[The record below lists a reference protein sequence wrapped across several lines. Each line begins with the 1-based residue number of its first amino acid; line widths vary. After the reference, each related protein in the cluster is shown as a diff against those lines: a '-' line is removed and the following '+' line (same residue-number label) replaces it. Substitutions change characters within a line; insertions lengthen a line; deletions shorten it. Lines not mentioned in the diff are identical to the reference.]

1 VSLQNRIKQLR
12 DSSLPN
18 QLQGVTKAR
27 IRAVLEAIDRE
38 SNDIVDA
45 VFALL
50 DDITP
55 SLFTSARPGTRFCDG
70 ASTQH
75 IAAHVGTLQREGTRL
90 DREGRDYWIKPLRE
104 LGAIEPVYLQPE
116 TGAFIL
122 GHPIAKSPNSAYR
135 LAKDFQDILA
145 ASEAEWEQRL
155 KEWIQED
162 RIRRRLELQAQMA
175 ELAKHAV
182 DTKHSDLIQACQK
195 VYSTIFLSGY
205 NVIYVDDGDGD
216 RITEEQRQSLAQAGI
231 EFTLSD
237 AMPDVL
243 LWNPIDDKLW
253 VIEAVTSDGEV
264 DIHKLRQL
272 TALATRAGKAEI
284 NFTTAY
290 QTWKAAATRQTKY
303 KNLPP
308 GTYLWIM
315 EDPTK
320 HFLAIE
326 PSDNQKVNDP
336 SKNSD

>member
-1 VSLQNRIKQLR
+1 MSLQDRIRKLK
-12 DSSLPN
+12 DSSFPD
-18 QLQGVTKAR
+18 QLQGVTKSR

-38 SNDIVDA
+38 SNDIVDT

-50 DDITP
+50 DDLTP
-55 SLFTSARPGTRFCDG
+55 SLFSSARTGTKFCDG

-75 IAAHVGTLQREGTRL
+75 IASHVGTFQRKGTRL
-90 DREGRDYWIKPLRE
+90 DREGRDYWIKPLRD

-122 GHPIAKSPNSAYR
+122 GHPVAKSPNSAYR
-135 LAKDFQDILA
+135 LANDFLDILIA
-145 ASEAEWEQRL
+145 PDDEWRKKL
-155 KEWIQED
+155 KEWVSED
-162 RIRRRLELQAQMA
+162 QIRKRLELQAQMA
-175 ELAKHAV
+175 ELAKNAV
-182 DTKHSDLIQACQK
+182 DTKHSDLIHACQM
-195 VYSTIFLSGY
+195 VYAPNYLPGY
-205 NVIYVDDGDGD
+205 DVIYVDDGDGD
-216 RITEEQRQSLAQAGI
+216 RITDAQRFALGQAGI
-231 EFTLSD
+231 ELTLSD

-243 LWNPIDDKLW
+243 LWNRDTDTLW

-272 TALATRAGKAEI
+272 TFLSDRAGKNAI
-284 NFTTAY
+284 YFTTAY
-290 QTWKAAATRQTKY
+290 QTWKAAAARQSKY

-326 PSDNQKVNDP
+326 PT
-336 SKNSD
+336 NSDFFEDT

>member
-1 VSLQNRIKQLR
+1 MSLQDRIKQLR
-12 DSSLPN
+12 DSPFPD
-18 QLQGVTKAR
+18 QLQGVTKSR
-27 IRAVLEAIDRE
+27 IRAVLDAIDRE

-50 DDITP
+50 DDKTP
-55 SLFTSARPGTRFCDG
+55 SLFTNARSGTRFCDG

-75 IAAHVGTLQREGTRL
+75 IAAHVGTLQRGSTRL

-135 LAKDFQDILA
+135 LAKDFQDILSA
-145 ASEAEWEQRL
+145 PEDEWKL
-155 KEWIQED
+155 KLNEWISVE
-162 RIRRRLELQAQMA
+162 RIRKRLELQAQMA
-175 ELAKHAV
+175 ELAKSAV
-182 DTKHSDLIQACQK
+182 DTKHSDLIRACQT
-195 VYSTIFLSGY
+195 VYASNYLSGY
-205 NVIYVDDGDGD
+205 EVIYIDDGDGD
-216 RITEEQRQSLAQAGI
+216 RITDAQRKTLAQAGI
-231 EFTLSD
+231 ELTLSD

-243 LWNPIDDKLW
+243 LWNPSIDTLW

-264 DIHKLRQL
+264 DFHKLRQL
-272 TALATRAGKAEI
+272 TALANRAGKAAI
-284 NFTTAY
+284 HFTTAY
-290 QTWKAAATRQTKY
+290 QTWKVAAARQSKY

-308 GTYLWIM
+308 GTFLWIM

-326 PSDNQKVNDP
+326 PTDSGV
-336 SKNSD
+336 SGET

>member
-1 VSLQNRIKQLR
+1 MSIQDSVMQLR
-12 DSSLPN
+12 DNPLPD
-18 QLQGVTKAR
+18 QLQGITKAR
-27 IRAVLEAIDRE
+27 IRAVLKSIDRE
-38 SNDIVDA
+38 SDDIVDA

-75 IAAHVGTLQREGTRL
+75 IAAHVGTLQRASRRL

-135 LAKDFQDILA
+135 LAVDFLDILA
-145 ASEAEWEQRL
+145 AAESEWEPRL
-155 KEWIQED
+155 KEWIQQD
-162 RIRRRLELQAQMA
+162 RVRRRLELQAQMA
-175 ELAKHAV
+175 ELARNAV
-182 DTKHSDLIQACQK
+182 DTKHSDLIRACQL
-195 VYSTIFLSGY
+195 VYASIFLPDY
-205 NVIYVDDGDGD
+205 VVVYVDDGDGD
-216 RITEEQRQSLAQAGI
+216 RITEAQRHSLAEAGI
-231 EFTLSD
+231 ELTLGD
-237 AMPDVL
+237 AMPDIL
-243 LWNPIDDKLW
+243 LWNRSSNRLW

-264 DIHKLRQL
+264 DLHKLRQL
-272 TALATRAGKAEI
+272 TSLAVRAEKTGI
-284 NFTTAY
+284 HFTTAY
-290 QTWKAAATRQTKY
+290 QTWKAAAARQAKY

-326 PSDNQKVNDP
+326 PPADRVEL
-336 SKNSD
+336 

>member
-1 VSLQNRIKQLR
+1 MSIQDSVTHLR
-12 DSSLPN
+12 DSPLPD

-27 IRAVLEAIDRE
+27 IRAVLKAIDRE
-38 SNDIVDA
+38 SEDIVDA

-55 SLFTSARPGTRFCDG
+55 SLFSHARLGTRFCDG
-70 ASTQH
+70 ASTQQ
-75 IAAHVGTLQREGTRL
+75 IAAHVGTLQRASRRL

-122 GHPIAKSPNSAYR
+122 GHPVAKSPNSAYR
-135 LAKDFQDILA
+135 LAGDFRDILTA
-145 ASEAEWEQRL
+145 PESEWAQRL

-162 RIRRRLELQAQMA
+162 RVRGRLELQAQMA
-175 ELAKHAV
+175 ELAKKAV
-182 DTKHSDLIQACQK
+182 DTKHSDLIAACQT
-195 VYSTIFLSGY
+195 VYASIFLPDY
-205 NVIYVDDGDGD
+205 AVVYVDDGDGD
-216 RITEEQRQSLAQAGI
+216 RITEAQRQSLAEAGI
-231 EFTLSD
+231 ELTLGD

-243 LWNPIDDKLW
+243 LWNRSSDELW

-264 DIHKLRQL
+264 DLHKLRQM
-272 TALATRAGKAEI
+272 TALTVRAGKAGI
-284 NFTTAY
+284 RFTTAY
-290 QTWKAAATRQTKY
+290 QTWKAAAARQARY

-315 EDPTK
+315 EDPAK

-326 PSDNQKVNDP
+326 PPIPGMDTEL
-336 SKNSD
+336 